1 MLMTT
6 TENIFAPTPDR
17 RVKRGWMNLRVSHVI
32 HETPDTDTFLMVDA
46 EEGIRAFDYIA
57 GQYLTFRFDDVG
69 DKPIVRSYTMSS
81 SPCQPD
87 TVAFTVKRLDK
98 GLISNWLCDN
108 VRAGSILRAR
118 GPIGRFCYDPA
129 HDKKH
134 LFMIAAGSGVTPFVS
149 IMRDHVS
156 RLGQKGSPDKMTLLV
171 SYRSTKD
178 LICWEAV
185 EALRAGVP
193 NCRVII
199 SLSREHA
206 ERDGFLHGR
215 INENMIAQSIA
226 DAASGDYGNITF
238 MSCGPQEMMDLG
250 RAHAMARG
258 VAPEHFKTE
267 SFES

>member
-17 RVKRGWMNLRVSHVI
+17 RVKRGWMNLRVAHVI

-57 GQYLTFRFDDVG
+57 GQYLTFRFDDVA

-87 TVAFTVKRLDK
+87 TVAFTVKRVEK

-108 VRAGSILRAR
+108 VRTGSILRAR

-129 HDKKH
+129 NDKKH

-178 LICWEAV
+178 LICWEDLN
-185 EALRAGVP
+185 ALRNIPG
-193 NCRVII
+193 CRVIV

-206 ERDGFLHGR
+206 EKEGFLYGR
-215 INENMIAQSIA
+215 INENMIAESIA

-250 RAHAMARG
+250 RAHALSKG
-258 VAPEHFKTE
+258 VVPDQFKTE

>member
-1 MLMTT
+1 MT
-6 TENIFAPTPDR
+6 TENIFAPTADR
-17 RVKRGWMNLRVSHVI
+17 RVKRGWMNLLVTRVI
-32 HETPDTDTFLMVDA
+32 HETPDTDTFIMVDA
-46 EEGIRAFDYIA
+46 EENKRAFDYIA
-57 GQYLTFRFDDVG
+57 GQYLTFRFDNVG

-81 SPCQPD
+81 SPCQAD
-87 TVAFTVKRLDK
+87 HVAFTVKRVDQ

-149 IMRDHVS
+149 IMREHANS
-156 RLGQKGSPDKMTLLV
+156 LGKKGSPDKMTLLV

-178 LICWEAV
+178 LICWEDLN
-185 EALRAGVP
+185 ALRNTPG
-193 NCRVII
+193 CRVIVT
-199 SLSREHA
+199 LSREHA
-206 ERDGFLHGR
+206 EKEDFLHGR
-215 INENMIAQSIA
+215 INESMLVDAIA
-226 DAASGDYGNITF
+226 GDYGNITF
-238 MSCGPQEMMDLG
+238 MSCGPQAMMDLG
-250 RAHAMARG
+250 RDHALSKG

>member
-1 MLMTT
+1 MT

-17 RVKRGWMNLRVSHVI
+17 RVKRGWMNLLVTRVI
-32 HETPDTDTFLMVDA
+32 HETPDTDTFIMVDA
-46 EEGIRAFDYIA
+46 EENKRAFDYIA

-69 DKPIVRSYTMSS
+69 DKPVVRSYTMSS
-81 SPCQPD
+81 SPCQAD
-87 TVAFTVKRLDK
+87 HVAFTVKRVEK

-149 IMRDHVS
+149 IMREHANS
-156 RLGQKGSPDKMTLLV
+156 LGKKGSPDKMTLLV

-178 LICWEAV
+178 LICWEDLN
-185 EALRAGVP
+185 ALRDIPG
-193 NCRVII
+193 CRVIVT
-199 SLSREHA
+199 LSREHA
-206 ERDGFLHGR
+206 EKEGFLHGR
-215 INENMIAQSIA
+215 IDESMLAGAIA
-226 DAASGDYGNITF
+226 GDYANITF
-238 MSCGPQEMMDLG
+238 MSCGPQAMMDLG
-250 RAHAMARG
+250 RTHATSRG